1 MYVSLIHSA
10 VHLKLTQY
18 CKPRGGL
25 VIQTSP
31 TLVAPRTIDRQ
42 APLSMG
48 FSRQVYSSELPFLS
62 LGDLPHPG
70 IEFRSSALQADSLL
84 IEPPG
89 KPG

>member
-10 VHLKLTQY
+10 VNLKLTQY
-18 CKPRGGL
+18 CNPRGGL
-25 VIQTSP
+25 VTQSCP
-31 TLVAPRTIDRQ
+31 TLVAPWTIDRQ
-42 APLSMG
+42 APLSVG
-48 FSRQVYSSELPFLS
+48 FSRQVYSSELPFPS

-84 IEPPG
+84 TQPPG